1 MNKHIIKVILLLISY
16 IVVACIS
23 IQIYKYTTQKTVE
36 VVQVEQTDTG
46 ELITL
51 HIDNDY
57 IKYYYEY

>member
-1 MNKHIIKVILLLISY
+1 MNKYIKIILLLVSY
-16 IVVACIS
+16 IIVVCVS
-23 IQIYKYTTQKTVE
+23 IAIHKTVE

>member
-1 MNKHIIKVILLLISY
+1 MNKYIKIILLLVSY
-16 IVVACIS
+16 IIVVCVS
-23 IQIYKYTTQKTVE
+23 IAIHKHTTQKTVE

-51 HIDNDY
+51 HLNNDY

>member
-1 MNKHIIKVILLLISY
+1 MNKYIKIILLLVSY
-16 IVVACIS
+16 IIVVCVSLLIH
-23 IQIYKYTTQKTVE
+23 KHTTQKTVE

-51 HIDNDY
+51 HLDNDY